1 MLPPPHFWTSIQ
13 PLLTWGRGRPPARGA
28 RALVRARVRADF
40 VFSRVSVLQ
49 KPDKTHT
56 PIRELRAQIRFHCFT
71 SGSQF
76 RIS

>member
-40 VFSRVSVLQ
+40 VFSRVSVTETRQ
-49 KPDKTHT
+49 NAHSD
-56 PIRELRAQIRFHCFT
+56 
-71 SGSQF
+71 S
-76 RIS
+76 